1 MNRFF
6 SVKGPSVIGVNAG
19 EDEADPSATGSAGNF
34 DTIGTVIYHRGEE
47 RAMLIGVTGGT
58 GYLGA
63 HSVRALLA
71 RGDKVRLLVAPDAA
85 GAPVLRYFSE
95 IGDVDTV
102 VGDIRDT
109 ATVESLLDGCDAL
122 LHAAGVVG
130 TDKRRAALMWEIN
143 AHATESILTRGVEAG
158 LDPVVSV
165 SSYAA
170 LFPPPD
176 GLIGPDTPTAAG
188 RSPYAQT
195 KGHAD
200 RVARRLQG
208 AGAPVVITYPSSVV
222 GPAFHTEPGVTERGW
237 APIVRWG
244 VAPRLRGGMQMV
256 DVRDVAD
263 VHAAIFTPS
272 RGPRRYVCG
281 GVLVAF
287 DDMVTALERG
297 AGRKLTRIPLNPR
310 VFRGLSRVGDALSS
324 VIAMGDGLSYEA
336 ALLLTAATPTDDSA
350 TLRDLGITWR
360 SPTDAIVAS
369 FRDLAE
375 NGGDPGV

>member
-1 MNRFF
+1 
-6 SVKGPSVIGVNAG
+6 
-19 EDEADPSATGSAGNF
+19 
-34 DTIGTVIYHRGEE
+34 
-47 RAMLIGVTGGT
+47 
-58 GYLGA
+58 
-63 HSVRALLA
+63 
-71 RGDKVRLLVAPDAA
+71 
-85 GAPVLRYFSE
+85 
-95 IGDVDTV
+95 
-102 VGDIRDT
+102 
-109 ATVESLLDGCDAL
+109 
-122 LHAAGVVG
+122 
-130 TDKRRAALMWEIN
+130 
-143 AHATESILTRGVEAG
+143 
-158 LDPVVSV
+158 
-165 SSYAA
+165 
-170 LFPPPD
+170 
-176 GLIGPDTPTAAG
+176 
-188 RSPYAQT
+188 
-195 KGHAD
+195 
-200 RVARRLQG
+200 
-208 AGAPVVITYPSSVV
+208 
-222 GPAFHTEPGVTERGW
+222 
-237 APIVRWG
+237 
-244 VAPRLRGGMQMV
+244 MV